1 MRRTKIVCTIG
12 PATAEFGI
20 IKELMLSGMD
30 VARLNFSHGTL
41 ADHGKRLIH
50 LREACKQTEK
60 RVGILMDTRGPEV
73 RLGSFRGG
81 EVELKEGAGFTLTTE
96 VVEGDYRR
104 VSVSYKDL
112 PGYLTPGAR
121 ILIDDGIIA
130 LLVEKINGPEIIC
143 RVEHGGT
150 LASRKSINLPGIN
163 INLPILSPEDRR
175 DIVFALEQD
184 ADFLAVSFIRS
195 ASDVIAIRQYV
206 EERKGVIKII
216 AKIENEA
223 GVINFSEILEVADGI
238 MVARGDLG
246 VEIPAEDVPL
256 VQKKIIAACNRVG
269 KPVITATQM
278 LDSMIRHPRPT
289 RAEAS
294 DVANAIFDGTDAVM
308 LSGETAAGMFPLEA
322 VQTMARIAR
331 RTEEALDYKRI
342 LEHFE
347 PNIAKTITDTIS
359 YATCRASQELGA
371 AAIISSTQ
379 SGFTA
384 RMVSKYK
391 PRAPII
397 AVTPNAKVAAELTL
411 TWGVYP
417 LLSQPNNTTDEIYST
432 AVKAAREA
440 GLIGSDDLVI
450 FTAGVPV
457 GVTGTTNYLRIETV
471 GEVIVQ
477 GQGVGRNSAS
487 GTIFVALTG
496 EEAQCLLPG
505 QILVARETDDSY
517 MPALG
522 TAAAVITES
531 GGLTSHAAIV
541 GIELGIPVVVGAEG
555 ATGRMTPG
563 QLVTVDALRGLIY
576 GGRVAVY

>member
-20 IKELMLSGMD
+20 IKELMVSGMD

-41 ADHGKRLIH
+41 AEHGKRLIH
-50 LREACKQTEK
+50 LREACRQTGK

-81 EVELKEGAGFTLTTE
+81 EVELKEGTGFTLTTE
-96 VVEGDYRR
+96 DVEGDYRR

-121 ILIDDGIIA
+121 ILIDDGIVA
-130 LLVEKINGPEIIC
+130 LIVEKIIDTEIIC
-143 RVEHGGT
+143 CVEHGGT

-163 INLPILSPEDRR
+163 INLPVLSSEDER
-175 DIVFALEQD
+175 DIGFALEQD

-195 ASDVIAIRQYV
+195 ASDVIAIRQFV
-206 EERKGVIKII
+206 EERKGIIKII

-256 VQKKIIAACNRVG
+256 VQKKVIAACNRAG

-308 LSGETAAGMFPLEA
+308 LSGETAAGSFPVEA
-322 VQTMARIAR
+322 VKTMARIAR
-331 RTEEALDYKRI
+331 RTEEALAYKRI

-397 AVTPNAKVAAELTL
+397 AVTPNAKIAAELTL
-411 TWGVYP
+411 TWGVFP
-417 LLSQPNNTTDEIYST
+417 LISQPNTTTDEIYNT
-432 AVKAAREA
+432 AVKAALEA
-440 GLIGSDDLVI
+440 GLIGSGDLVI

-471 GEVIVQ
+471 GEVILR
-477 GQGVGRNSAS
+477 GQGVGRNFAS
-487 GTIFVALTG
+487 GTVCIALTG
-496 EEAQCLLPG
+496 GEAQSLRSG

-517 MPALG
+517 MPVLG
-522 TAAAVITES
+522 TAAAVITENS
-531 GGLTSHAAIV
+531 GLTSHAAIV

-555 ATGRMTPG
+555 ATGRMASG
-563 QLVTVDALRGLIY
+563 QTVTVDALRGLIY
-576 GGRVAVY
+576 SGRVAVY

>member
-20 IKELMLSGMD
+20 IKELMVCGMD

-41 ADHGKRLIH
+41 AEHGERLTH
-50 LREACKQTEK
+50 LREACKQTGK

-81 EVELKEGAGFTLTTE
+81 EVELKEGAAFTLTTE
-96 VVEGDYRR
+96 AVEGDYRR

-130 LLVEKINGPEIIC
+130 LLVEKISGPEIIC

-175 DIVFALEQD
+175 DIAFALEQD

-195 ASDVIAIRQYV
+195 ASDVMAIRQFV
-206 EERKGVIKII
+206 EERKGIIKII

-223 GVINFSEILEVADGI
+223 GVINFSEILDAADGI

-246 VEIPAEDVPL
+246 VEIPTEDVPL
-256 VQKKIIAACNRVG
+256 VQKKIIAACNRAG

-308 LSGETAAGMFPLEA
+308 LSGETAAGSFPLQA
-322 VQTMARIAR
+322 VKTMARIAR
-331 RTEEALDYKRI
+331 RTEEALAYRRI

-397 AVTPNAKVAAELTL
+397 AVTPNAKVAAELML
-411 TWGVYP
+411 TWGVFP
-417 LLSQPNNTTDEIYST
+417 LLSQPNTTTDEIYDT

-440 GLIGSDDLVI
+440 GLISSGDLVI

-457 GVTGTTNYLRIETV
+457 GVTGTTNYLRIETL
-471 GEVIVQ
+471 GEVI
-477 GQGVGRNSAS
+477 R
-487 GTIFVALTG
+487 
-496 EEAQCLLPG
+496 
-505 QILVARETDDSY
+505 
-517 MPALG
+517 
-522 TAAAVITES
+522 
-531 GGLTSHAAIV
+531 
-541 GIELGIPVVVGAEG
+541 
-555 ATGRMTPG
+555 
-563 QLVTVDALRGLIY
+563 
-576 GGRVAVY
+576 